1 MPNYYAHLTFGQRV
15 LADLPAGLSE
25 LIEQER
31 EAFDLGCLG
40 PDPLFFYQPIR
51 PNAVRREG
59 IKMHRRSALPAVERL
74 RQAIEDGVPMST
86 GYGAGFLCHLALD
99 SACHGYVDDR
109 AADGPISHMAIEGE
123 YDRMLMERD
132 GLNAAEQSP
141 LPSAPANRA
150 VWEAASQAFVHASPD
165 QMRRAYRSMA
175 FFSGFLARSNGR
187 MTGKVIGAVSHM
199 LPIPSAKG
207 IALKETPHP
216 SAQESKP
223 TSTVCW
229 RRPSRRQ
236 RSRLP
241 PFSRPFRRKL
251 PCPAGST
258 GTSRAIRPPSP
269 SASAGRTSQST
280 PLHDKRR
287 PRIVGAALSHWASN
301 RKVTGR
307 SPSVQHTTLT
317 PSRRCQGV

>member
-1 MPNYYAHLTFGQRV
+1 MCKEALIHTLPNYYAHLPFGQRV

-123 YDRMLMERD
+123 YDRMPT
-132 GLNAAEQSP
+132 A
-141 LPSAPANRA
+141 PS
-150 VWEAASQAFVHASPD
+150 
-165 QMRRAYRSMA
+165 
-175 FFSGFLARSNGR
+175 GR
-187 MTGKVIGAVSHM
+187 
-199 LPIPSAKG
+199 
-207 IALKETPHP
+207 
-216 SAQESKP
+216 
-223 TSTVCW
+223 
-229 RRPSRRQ
+229 
-236 RSRLP
+236 
-241 PFSRPFRRKL
+241 
-251 PCPAGST
+251 
-258 GTSRAIRPPSP
+258 
-269 SASAGRTSQST
+269 
-280 PLHDKRR
+280 RR
-287 PRIVGAALSHWASN
+287 PRPLSTPPPTRCGGPTAPWPSSPASWPAPTAA
-301 RKVTGR
+301 
-307 SPSVQHTTLT
+307 
-317 PSRRCQGV
+317 

>member
-123 YDRMLMERD
+123 YDRMLMEDD
-132 GLNAAEQSP
+132 GLDPCGRAHLPAAPEDGGAERTP
-141 LPSAPANRA
+141 ETEED
-150 VWEAASQAFVHASPD
+150 EA
-165 QMRRAYRSMA
+165 
-175 FFSGFLARSNGR
+175 
-187 MTGKVIGAVSHM
+187 
-199 LPIPSAKG
+199 
-207 IALKETPHP
+207 
-216 SAQESKP
+216 
-223 TSTVCW
+223 
-229 RRPSRRQ
+229 
-236 RSRLP
+236 
-241 PFSRPFRRKL
+241 
-251 PCPAGST
+251 
-258 GTSRAIRPPSP
+258 
-269 SASAGRTSQST
+269 
-280 PLHDKRR
+280 
-287 PRIVGAALSHWASN
+287 
-301 RKVTGR
+301 
-307 SPSVQHTTLT
+307 
-317 PSRRCQGV
+317 

>member
-141 LPSAPANRA
+141 LPSAPADRA

-216 SAQESKP
+216 
-223 TSTVCW
+223 W
-229 RRPSRRQ
+229 
-236 RSRLP
+236 
-241 PFSRPFRRKL
+241 
-251 PCPAGST
+251 G
-258 GTSRAIRPPSP
+258 
-269 SASAGRTSQST
+269 
-280 PLHDKRR
+280 
-287 PRIVGAALSHWASN
+287 
-301 RKVTGR
+301 
-307 SPSVQHTTLT
+307 
-317 PSRRCQGV
+317 

>member
-1 MPNYYAHLTFGQRV
+1 MCKEALIHIMPNYYAHLTFGQRV

-141 LPSAPANRA
+141 LPSAPANDPEGFSGLLRTLSLKNELPGA
-150 VWEAASQAFVHASPD
+150 VLGDLEAASQAFVHASPD

-216 SAQESKP
+216 SAQESNADLNRLLEAAIPETAEQITAFFQAISAETPVPRWFDRDFKGNP
-223 TSTVCW
+223 
-229 RRPSRRQ
+229 PPIPQ
-236 RSRLP
+236 R
-241 PFSRPFRRKL
+241 
-251 PCPAGST
+251 
-258 GTSRAIRPPSP
+258 IRWQDIPEHS
-269 SASAGRTSQST
+269 
-280 PLHDKRR
+280 
-287 PRIVGAALSHWASN
+287 
-301 RKVTGR
+301 VT
-307 SPSVQHTTLT
+307 
-317 PSRRCQGV
+317 

>member
-132 GLNAAEQSP
+132 ASMPPSSP
-141 LPSAPANRA
+141 
-150 VWEAASQAFVHASPD
+150 H
-165 QMRRAYRSMA
+165 
-175 FFSGFLARSNGR
+175 
-187 MTGKVIGAVSHM
+187 
-199 LPIPSAKG
+199 
-207 IALKETPHP
+207 
-216 SAQESKP
+216 
-223 TSTVCW
+223 
-229 RRPSRRQ
+229 
-236 RSRLP
+236 
-241 PFSRPFRRKL
+241 
-251 PCPAGST
+251 CPAP
-258 GTSRAIRPPSP
+258 RPTAPS
-269 SASAGRTSQST
+269 GR
-280 PLHDKRR
+280 RR
-287 PRIVGAALSHWASN
+287 PRPLSTPPPTRCGGPTAPWPSSPASWPAPTAA
-301 RKVTGR
+301 
-307 SPSVQHTTLT
+307 
-317 PSRRCQGV
+317 